1 MVLLPET
8 LTVHEATAALGL
20 LETALLSDSEPLLVI
35 DGSQLKRFDSSS
47 LAVLLAC
54 RRLAET
60 WGKRFELRELPPK
73 LRELAKLYGV
83 DEILV
88 ASQATAAKPV

>member
-8 LTVHEATAALGL
+8 LTVREATAALAL
-20 LETALLSDSEPLLVI
+20 LETTLMSESEPLLVI

-60 WGKRFELRELPPK
+60 WGKRFELRELPPQ

-83 DEILV
+83 DEIL
-88 ASQATAAKPV
+88 AATEAKAV

>member
-1 MVLLPET
+1 MVMLPET
-8 LTVHEATAALGL
+8 LTVREATAALAV
-20 LETALLSDSEPLLVI
+20 LETTLLSDSEPVLVI

-60 WGKRFELRELPPK
+60 WGKRFELRELPPQ

-83 DEILV
+83 DEIL
-88 ASQATAAKPV
+88 ATSQTP